1 MGGGAEMN
9 KCKRCGFCEESSNHK
24 TLKDEAETCLQAFVS
39 CLIEQETTAKTPIEA
54 TWPQFV
60 RLALKHGTLEEAA
73 DFLHYIVL
81 LENLPQPEYEREI
94 NAFSEIIHSAAKRQS
109 KTKTKKTK

>member
-1 MGGGAEMN
+1 MS
-9 KCKRCGFCEESSNHK
+9 KCKRCGFCEQDSGHEN
-24 TLKDEAETCLQAFVS
+24 LKDEAETYLTAFVS
-39 CLIEQETTAKTPIEA
+39 CLVEQEATAKTPLQA
-54 TWPQFV
+54 TWTQFV
-60 RLALKHGTLEEAA
+60 RLALKNGTLEEAA

-94 NAFSEIIHSAAKRQS
+94 KAFSEIIHSAAKRQN

>member
-1 MGGGAEMN
+1 MN

-24 TLKDEAETCLQAFVS
+24 TLKDEAETYLRAFVS
-39 CLIEQETTAKTPIEA
+39 CLTEQEATAKSK
-54 TWPQFV
+54 PQAIWTQYV
-60 RLALKHGTLEEAA
+60 RLALKNGTIEEAA

-94 NAFSEIIHSAAKRQS
+94 KAFSEIIHSAAKRQS